1 MSEPGQTAVIVED
14 EQQIRRFVRTS
25 LETVRMSD
33 LWSGLL
39 KTPFFGYIIAIVGC
53 HYGLGTSGG
62 TEGVGRSTTKTVVA
76 VSISILIADLL
87 LTKLLVAFLPA

>member
-1 MSEPGQTAVIVED
+1 
-14 EQQIRRFVRTS
+14 
-25 LETVRMSD
+25 VRMTD

-53 HYGLGTSGG
+53 HYGLGTHGG

-76 VSISILIADLL
+76 VSISILIADFL
-87 LTKLLVAFLPA
+87 LTKILVAFLPA